1 MLTVLVITFIV
12 AKYLNNS
19 GGVFLIPDIKKR
31 IKTTIQDP
39 ERAAAMLGAVSSA
52 QLAGKRLDRRLTA
65 YRKLLALLIE
75 DRYAPRQELEAIFR
89 ALIHAQHQF
98 QRELIEGRLVFVNY
112 MTREEFS
119 IFTDPSSRKTSNNQ
133 RASEKRL
140 EKIRIE
146 TNMRLKGINTM
157 ALAIIDAPER
167 RAKVASAVE
176 DYRVKMD
183 NLLGGLTEWNF
194 RDNSVL
200 KNFNASEAQLWEIF
214 EKLNSLRE
222 ACYAA
227 FIELYFQLA
236 SLSSD
241 DEWNTATKAMKSLI

>member
-119 IFTDPSSRKTSNNQ
+119 IFTDPSSRKTAKS
-133 RASEKRL
+133 
-140 EKIRIE
+140 
-146 TNMRLKGINTM
+146 IN
-157 ALAIIDAPER
+157 R
-167 RAKVASAVE
+167 RS
-176 DYRVKMD
+176 
-183 NLLGGLTEWNF
+183 
-194 RDNSVL
+194 
-200 KNFNASEAQLWEIF
+200 
-214 EKLNSLRE
+214 
-222 ACYAA
+222 
-227 FIELYFQLA
+227 
-236 SLSSD
+236 
-241 DEWNTATKAMKSLI
+241 

>member
-98 QRELIEGRLVFVNY
+98 Q
-112 MTREEFS
+112 
-119 IFTDPSSRKTSNNQ
+119 
-133 RASEKRL
+133 
-140 EKIRIE
+140 
-146 TNMRLKGINTM
+146 
-157 ALAIIDAPER
+157 
-167 RAKVASAVE
+167 
-176 DYRVKMD
+176 
-183 NLLGGLTEWNF
+183 
-194 RDNSVL
+194 
-200 KNFNASEAQLWEIF
+200 
-214 EKLNSLRE
+214 
-222 ACYAA
+222 
-227 FIELYFQLA
+227 
-236 SLSSD
+236 
-241 DEWNTATKAMKSLI
+241 